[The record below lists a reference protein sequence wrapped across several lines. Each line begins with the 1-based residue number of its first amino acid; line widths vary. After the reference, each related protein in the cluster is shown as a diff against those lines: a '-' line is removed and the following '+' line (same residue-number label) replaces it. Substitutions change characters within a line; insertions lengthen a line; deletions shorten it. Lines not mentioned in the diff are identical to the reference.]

1 MCVCMCV
8 CAVCSVRCVVQCRV
22 GVKSCGGYLSPP
34 LYTLYTLSLSLSTH
48 PLSHS
53 LDTHNNPRRN
63 PRHTNTTDRPY
74 DTHLSA
80 SLIPRTSLTHVDTQ
94 PLQRHTEAHKRTT
107 ALYLT
112 PSNAQ
117 HRAPLLASQ
126 AIHCTSPR
134 IFFMF
139 LCAKRAPSRRDIPLP
154 LPAVPSDPM
163 MPARAARAFCMRCM
177 TSSGVWGTGG
187 ATSRDCGASL
197 GDDGH
202 ALRCERCSAPGCL
215 C

>member
-22 GVKSCGGYLSPP
+22 DVKSCGGYLSPP
-34 LYTLYTLSLSLSTH
+34 LYTLYTLSLSLSLSLSTH

-94 PLQRHTEAHKRTT
+94 PLQRHNRHT
-107 ALYLT
+107 
-112 PSNAQ
+112 NAQ
-117 HRAPLLASQ
+117 QLSTSHPQSTAPRTFVGKPGHPLHEPAHLLHVLVREEGAVQ
-126 AIHCTSPR
+126 EGHPFTLARCT
-134 IFFMF
+134 
-139 LCAKRAPSRRDIPLP
+139 
-154 LPAVPSDPM
+154 
-163 MPARAARAFCMRCM
+163 
-177 TSSGVWGTGG
+177 
-187 ATSRDCGASL
+187 
-197 GDDGH
+197 
-202 ALRCERCSAPGCL
+202 E
-215 C
+215 